1 VVALA
6 YLPTY
11 LALLQ
16 TGADLRDRAAPLRG
30 PDETDFEAVIA
41 KRKTLTELLGLDI
54 SASTSFRV
62 GATILS
68 PLFAALVSL
77 LPKLGG

>member
-1 VVALA
+1 
-6 YLPTY
+6 LPTY
-11 LALLQ
+11 FALLHA
-16 TGADLRDRAAPLRG
+16 GSDLRDRAAPLRG
-30 PDETDFEAVIA
+30 PGEPDFEAVIA
-41 KRKTLTELLGLDI
+41 KRKALSELLGLDI

-62 GATILS
+62 GAAILS

>member
-1 VVALA
+1 
-6 YLPTY
+6 LPTY
-11 LALLQ
+11 FALLHA
-16 TGADLRDRAAPLRG
+16 GSDLRDRAAPLRG
-30 PDETDFEAVIA
+30 PGEPDFEAVIA
-41 KRKTLTELLGLDI
+41 KRKALTELLGLDI

-62 GATILS
+62 GAAILS